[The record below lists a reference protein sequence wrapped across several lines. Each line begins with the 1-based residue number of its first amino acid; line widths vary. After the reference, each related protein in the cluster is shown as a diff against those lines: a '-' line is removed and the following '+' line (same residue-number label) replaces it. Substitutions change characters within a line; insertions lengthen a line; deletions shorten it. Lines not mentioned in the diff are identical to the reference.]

1 MRLKLLMLLLTGI
14 IGLEAT
20 DIKKEEPK
28 VQEWKIQNDPYYINR
43 KSQFEVLTMNE
54 KYTTMML
61 GDSITDEGLWD
72 ELLNNDK
79 VFFSQNP
86 HLLLPKTKKHLS
98 W

>member
-28 VQEWKIQNDPYYINR
+28 VQEWKIQNDPYYKNR

-72 ELLNNDK
+72 ER
-79 VFFSQNP
+79 
-86 HLLLPKTKKHLS
+86 
-98 W
+98 